1 MPIAN
6 RAMQPRSGVIDVLRG
21 LSIAFVLLNH
31 VNMRLFL
38 AKLSYWL
45 GLPEAVHDAL
55 VWNGQNGVQI
65 FFALSGYLIT
75 STSLR
80 RWGTLS
86 SVRVREFYALRFARI
101 VPLLLALLAVLSALH
116 LVGTPGFVVGEE
128 TGGLGRALIAALTFH
143 INWLEAQ
150 RGYLPGSW
158 DILWSLS
165 VEEVFYLGFPLVCRL
180 AGGSF
185 GRWLG
190 RWVGRGNLLI
200 VILLGFVVMGPFA
213 RTVLTRGDEVWR
225 EVSYLGG
232 MDAIAMGCLTAL
244 LLSRI
249 AIGGAMRAWLSC
261 IGIAGI
267 GYVLSLSDLTLQRMG
282 LDMSLLGL
290 CTCLLVTA
298 TASRKYV
305 AGVTDDEQ
313 ARAGSGTAA
322 RAGRRSSWAWALGA
336 PLRWLGRR
344 SYEVYLTHMFVVMSG
359 FAVFKSVG
367 MRGGAAVTLLFALV
381 ILVSALLGGAVE
393 HYYSEPMNRMVRRR
407 FGVASY

>member
-21 LSIAFVLLNH
+21 LSIVLVLLNH

-38 AKLSYWL
+38 AKLSYWQ
-45 GLPEAVHDAL
+45 GLPQALHDAL

-75 STSLR
+75 ATSLR
-80 RWGTLS
+80 RWGSLS
-86 SVRVREFYALRFARI
+86 SIRVGEFYALRFARI
-101 VPLLLALLAVLSALH
+101 APLLLVLLAVLSTLH
-116 LVGTPGFVVGEE
+116 FVGTPGFVVGEE

-185 GRWLG
+185 GRW
-190 RWVGRGNLLI
+190 VGRGNLLM

-213 RTVLTRGDEVWR
+213 RTVLTRGNEVWR

-267 GYVLSLSDLTLQRMG
+267 GYVLSLSDVTLQRTG

-298 TASRKYV
+298 TAGRKYA

-313 ARAGSGTAA
+313 ARAGSGSAA
-322 RAGRRSSWAWALGA
+322 GAGWRSSWAWALGA

-344 SYEVYLTHMFVVMSG
+344 SYEVYLTHMLVVMSG
-359 FAVFKSVG
+359 FAVFKSVA
-367 MRGGAAVTLLFALV
+367 MPGGAAVTLLFALV

-407 FGVASY
+407 VGVANY

>member
-1 MPIAN
+1 MPIIK
-6 RAMQPRSGVIDVLRG
+6 RTIQQRSGVIDVLRG

-38 AKLSYWL
+38 AKLAYWQE
-45 GLPEAVHDAL
+45 LPEALHDAL

-80 RWGTLS
+80 RWGSLS
-86 SVRVREFYALRFARI
+86 SIRVGEFYALRFARI
-101 VPLLLALLAVLSALH
+101 APLLLMLLVVLSTLH
-116 LVGTPGFVVGEE
+116 FFDTPGFVVGEE

-165 VEEVFYLGFPLVCRL
+165 VEEVFYLGFPLVCIL
-180 AGGSF
+180 A
-185 GRWLG
+185 G
-190 RWVGRGNLLI
+190 RWVGRGRLLI
-200 VILLGFVVMGPFA
+200 VILLGFVAMGPLA
-213 RTVLTRGDEVWR
+213 RTVLTQGDEVWR

-244 LLSRI
+244 VVPRV
-249 AIGGAMRAWLSC
+249 AIGAAMRGWLLFT
-261 IGIAGI
+261 GIAGV
-267 GYVLSLSDLTLQRMG
+267 GYVLSLSDVALQGMG

-290 CTCLLVTA
+290 CVCLLVTA
-298 TASRKYV
+298 TASRKDV
-305 AGVTDDEQ
+305 AGAPGDEP
-313 ARAGSGTAA
+313 ARA
-322 RAGRRSSWAWALGA
+322 AGASAVRRSSWAWALGA

-359 FAVFKSVG
+359 FAVFKSRGVP
-367 MRGGAAVTLLFALV
+367 GGAAVTLLFVLV

-393 HYYSEPMNRMVRRR
+393 YYYSEPVNRLVRRY